1 MNPKLPVM
9 HYTISKNDRNLH
21 GSVRLPASKSE
32 SNRLL
37 IMQAL
42 AEEPFGIEN
51 LSDAE
56 DTVTLKRLLDQAAV
70 AETPGAV
77 FDTGPA
83 GTTMRFL
90 TAYFATCEGKRV
102 LTGTERMKKRPI
114 HILVDALRQLGAK
127 IEYLEEEGFPPL
139 QIEGTKLKGGEITL
153 DGSVSSQ
160 FVSALL
166 MIAPVL
172 HNGLVIRFSG
182 EITSRPYINMT
193 MRIME
198 KLGVYAVWQEEEN
211 AISVSQQP
219 YLPSTSD
226 IINLRVEP
234 DWSAASYWYA
244 MAALSDECDLFL
256 HDLKKDSLQGD
267 AILANL
273 FTFFGV
279 NSEFSEDGSGVRL
292 RKAAYL
298 PTRKFGFDFS
308 DTPDLVQ
315 ATAVVAAAL
324 KVPSLFKGV
333 HTLKI
338 KETDRVHALTVELR
352 KIGAQFTEPGPGLFE
367 ADDFKDTTDAPLSF
381 HTYEDHR
388 MAMSLAVLAIWQ
400 PLVIETPHVVKKSYP
415 GFWEDMRSV
424 GFLVS

>member
-1 MNPKLPVM
+1 MFHKLPVM
-9 HYTISKNDRNLH
+9 HYTISKKDRNLH
-21 GSVRLPASKSE
+21 GEIRLPASKSE

-42 AEEPFGIEN
+42 AEEPFYIGN

-56 DTVTLKRLLDQAAV
+56 DTVTLKRLLDQAAN
-70 AETPGAV
+70 EQTPGTIY
-77 FDTGPA
+77 DTGPA

-90 TAYFATCEGKRV
+90 TAYFSTCEGTRI

-114 HILVDALRQLGAK
+114 RILVDALRQLGAK
-127 IEYLEEEGFPPL
+127 ISYLEEDGYPPL
-139 QIEGTKLKGGEITL
+139 QIEGTKLRGGEIEL

-160 FVSALL
+160 FISALL

-172 HNGLVIRFSG
+172 HNGLVIRFSS
-182 EITSRPYINMT
+182 EVTSRPYISMT

-198 KLGVYAVWQEEEN
+198 KLGVYAVWQDEEN
-211 AISVSQQP
+211 CISVSQQP

-226 IINLRVEP
+226 IITLNVEP

-244 MAALSDECDLFL
+244 MAALADNCDLFI
-256 HDLKKDSLQGD
+256 HDLKAESLQGD

-292 RKAAYL
+292 RKAEYI
-298 PTRKFGFDFS
+298 PTKKFGFDFS
-308 DTPDLVQ
+308 DTPDIVQ
-315 ATAVVAAAL
+315 SIAVVAAAIKL
-324 KVPSLFKGV
+324 PALFKGV

-338 KETDRVHALTVELR
+338 KETDRIHALKTELE
-352 KIGAQFTEPGPGLFE
+352 KIGAHFTEPGPALFE
-367 ADDFKDTTDAPLSF
+367 VDRFTDDIRKPLSF

-388 MAMSLAVLAIWQ
+388 MAMSMAALAIRY
-400 PLVIETPHVVKKSYP
+400 PVMIENPGVVKKSYP
-415 GFWEDMRSV
+415 GFWDDLRSA
-424 GFLVS
+424 GFEIS